1 MLALKCPLLIG
12 EQADM
17 KTILPVILVALS
29 VSAAQ
34 AVEYVTLTPTN
45 PSKTVAATDLV
56 EIVGCSNVRSSGALQ
71 LILRFSDETEVNVA
85 LGGYR
90 RDGVNSGTAFAKTL
104 GQKYTGLTTL
114 RSNASNDVITLK
126 ITSAS
131 EINAVT
137 PSSVLILPENT
148 TGDFDVIIESSSD
161 LVSWIPFFSQTVNS
175 QTARRFFRTRV
186 VRSAVQP
193 PLRPVEPNG
202 GDSDR

>member
-1 MLALKCPLLIG
+1 MKRILA
-12 EQADM
+12 
-17 KTILPVILVALS
+17 VILAALS
-29 VSAAQ
+29 VSTVQ
-34 AVEYVTLTPTN
+34 AVEYVSLTPTN
-45 PSKTVAATDLV
+45 SSKTVAATDLV
-56 EIVGCSNVRSSGALQ
+56 EIVGCSNIRSSGVLP
-71 LILRFSDETEVNVA
+71 LTLTFSDGTEVNVA

-90 RDGVNSGTAFAKTL
+90 RDGVNSGTAFATTL
-104 GQKYTGLTTL
+104 GQKYTGLTTI
-114 RSNASNDVITLK
+114 RSKASTDVITLK

-137 PSSVLILPENT
+137 PSSVLVLPENS

-161 LVSWIPFFSQTVNS
+161 LVSWLPFFSQTVNS

>member
-1 MLALKCPLLIG
+1 MKRILA
-12 EQADM
+12 
-17 KTILPVILVALS
+17 VILAALS
-29 VSAAQ
+29 VSTVQ
-34 AVEYVTLTPTN
+34 AVEYVSRKPPN
-45 PSKTVAATDLV
+45 SSKSVAATDLV
-56 EIVGCSNVRSSGALQ
+56 EIVGCSNIRSSGVLP
-71 LILRFSDETEVNVA
+71 LTLTFSDGTEVNVA

-90 RDGVNSGTAFAKTL
+90 RDGVNSGTAFATTL
-104 GQKYTGLTTL
+104 GQKYTGLTTI
-114 RSNASNDVITLK
+114 RSKASTDVITLK

-137 PSSVLILPENT
+137 PSSVLVLPENS

-161 LVSWIPFFSQTVNS
+161 LVSWLPFFSQTVNS

-193 PLRPVEPNG
+193 PLRPVEPNE

>member
-1 MLALKCPLLIG
+1 
-12 EQADM
+12 M
-17 KTILPVILVALS
+17 KTIITVILTALS
-29 VSAAQ
+29 MTGAHG
-34 AVEYVTLTPTN
+34 VEYVTLN
-45 PSKTVAATDLV
+45 SGSSVKEVAPTDLV
-56 EIVGCSNVRSSGALQ
+56 EIVGCTNIRDTFGTRIRLDFSNERQVTFEIGGTRNFIAGNAGA
-71 LILRFSDETEVNVA
+71 SVST
-85 LGGYR
+85 
-90 RDGVNSGTAFAKTL
+90 TL
-104 GQKYTGLTTL
+104 GHKFTGLVAVRTFGEDT
-114 RSNASNDVITLK
+114 SAVTLK

-137 PSSVLILPENT
+137 PSSVLVLPENS

-161 LVSWIPFFSQTVNS
+161 LVSWLPFFSQTVNS

>member
-1 MLALKCPLLIG
+1 
-12 EQADM
+12 M
-17 KTILPVILVALS
+17 KRIFAVILAALS
-29 VSAAQ
+29 VSTVQ
-34 AVEYVTLTPTN
+34 AVEYVSLTPTN
-45 PSKTVAATDLV
+45 SSKTVAATDLV
-56 EIVGCSNVRSSGALQ
+56 EIVGCSNIRSSGVLP
-71 LILRFSDETEVNVA
+71 LTLTFSDGTEVNVA

-90 RDGVNSGTAFAKTL
+90 RDGVNSGTAFATTL
-104 GQKYTGLTTL
+104 GQKYTGLTTI
-114 RSNASNDVITLK
+114 RSKASTDVITLK

-137 PSSVLILPENT
+137 PSSVLVLPENS

-161 LVSWIPFFSQTVNS
+161 LVSWLPFFSQTVNS

>member
-1 MLALKCPLLIG
+1 MKRILA
-12 EQADM
+12 
-17 KTILPVILVALS
+17 VILAALS
-29 VSAAQ
+29 VSTVQ
-34 AVEYVTLTPTN
+34 AVEYVSLTPTN
-45 PSKTVAATDLV
+45 SSKTVAATDLV
-56 EIVGCSNVRSSGALQ
+56 GIVGCSNIRSSGVLP
-71 LILRFSDETEVNVA
+71 LTLTFSDGTEVNVN

-90 RDGVNSGTAFAKTL
+90 RDGVNSGTAFATTL
-104 GQKYTGLTTL
+104 GQKYTGLTTI
-114 RSNASNDVITLK
+114 RSKASTDVITLK

-137 PSSVLILPENT
+137 PSSVLVLPENS

-161 LVSWIPFFSQTVNS
+161 LVSWLPFFSQSVNS

>member
-1 MLALKCPLLIG
+1 
-12 EQADM
+12 M
-17 KTILPVILVALS
+17 KTILSVILAALS
-29 VSAAQ
+29 ITAAQ

-71 LILRFSDETEVNVA
+71 LILTFSDETEVIVA

-104 GQKYTGLTTL
+104 GQKYTGLTAL

-137 PSSVLILPENT
+137 PSSVLVLPENS

-161 LVSWIPFFSQTVNS
+161 LVSWLPFFSQTVNS
-175 QTARRFFRTRV
+175 QTASRFFRTRV
-186 VRSAVQP
+186 VRTSVQP
-193 PLRPVEPNG
+193 PVRPRTPPTRG
-202 GDSDR
+202 ARR

>member
-1 MLALKCPLLIG
+1 MKRILA
-12 EQADM
+12 
-17 KTILPVILVALS
+17 VILVALS
-29 VSAAQ
+29 VSTVQ
-34 AVEYVTLTPTN
+34 AVEYASLTPTN
-45 PSKTVAATDLV
+45 SSKTVAATDLV
-56 EIVGCSNVRSSGALQ
+56 EIVGCSNIRSSGALP
-71 LILRFSDETEVNVA
+71 LTLTFSDGTEVNVN

-90 RDGVNSGTAFAKTL
+90 RDGVNSGTAFATTL
-104 GQKYTGLTTL
+104 GQKYTGLTTI
-114 RSNASNDVITLK
+114 RSKASTDVITLK

-137 PSSVLILPENT
+137 PSSVLVLPENS

-161 LVSWIPFFSQTVNS
+161 LVSWLPFFSQTVNS